1 MRSRNGP
8 NGKHVRPKDHGHP
21 RPQMVRRNW
30 TSLNG
35 TWEFAIDREGKL
47 TEPGE
52 VKFNRR
58 IQVPFAPETPASGVH
73 DARFYNAVWYRKE
86 IATPKLAEGQRLLLH
101 FGAVDWEAWVWVNGK
116 LAVHHEGGY
125 TPFSADITD
134 LLEEGERQE
143 IVVRA
148 YDDPHDLN
156 KPRGKQDWCEQA
168 HSIWYWRTTG
178 IWQTVWMEVVPQTW
192 IAKVKWTPS
201 VERWELGLEVTP
213 GGQIR
218 EGLRLRV
225 RLHHKGRKIVDDV
238 YSLERHNTVRRI
250 VLSDPGIDDYRGDML
265 WSPSHPNLLRAELE
279 MIDEKDEVIDR
290 VESYAAMRSVAT
302 QGTRFVLNTR
312 PYYLRL
318 VLDQGY
324 WPESG
329 LTPPDDEAVKK
340 DVELARAMGFNGVRK
355 HQKIEDPRFLYWA
368 DVIGLLV
375 WEEMPSPYA
384 FGTQTVR
391 RLTKSWVEAIERDCS
406 HPCVVAWVPFNES
419 WGVPDLP
426 DVAAQRHFVKGV
438 YSLTKALDPTRPVIG
453 NDGWE
458 SVATDI
464 IAIHDYE
471 ADPQRLAQRYSHPA
485 ENVMAM
491 FKTERPGGR
500 ILILDEHLHEGLPI
514 MLSEFGGIAY
524 SKEKG
529 SWGYSRARSSDDF
542 AARFAALLE
551 SVRSLPL
558 LAGYCYT
565 QFTDTYQEANGLL
578 YMDRTAKFP
587 IEQIAVATRGAESD
601 AEKRIEA
608 RWRQRLL
615 AMQRQ
620 QKKRVHTVGEEE

>member
-1 MRSRNGP
+1 
-8 NGKHVRPKDHGHP
+8 
-21 RPQMVRRNW
+21 
-30 TSLNG
+30 
-35 TWEFAIDREGKL
+35 
-47 TEPGE
+47 
-52 VKFNRR
+52 
-58 IQVPFAPETPASGVH
+58 
-73 DARFYNAVWYRKE
+73 
-86 IATPKLAEGQRLLLH
+86 
-101 FGAVDWEAWVWVNGK
+101 
-116 LAVHHEGGY
+116 VHHEGGY
-125 TPFSADITD
+125 TPYFADVTD
-134 LLEEGERQE
+134 LLVDGERQE
-143 IVVRA
+143 IIVRA
-148 YDDPHDLN
+148 ADDPHELN

-178 IWQTVWMEVVPQTW
+178 IWQTVWMEVVPATW
-192 IAKVKWTPS
+192 IAKVNWTPC
-201 VERWELGLEVTP
+201 VERWELELEVGQ

-225 RLHHKGRKIVDDV
+225 RLNHKGRRIVDDV

-302 QGTRFVLNTR
+302 QGTRFILNTR
-312 PYYLRL
+312 PYYLRM

-329 LTPPDDEAVKK
+329 LTAPDDEALKK

-368 DVIGLLV
+368 DVVGLLV

-384 FGTQTVR
+384 FGTETVG
-391 RLTKSWVEAIERDCS
+391 RLTKSWVEAIERDWS
-406 HPCVVAWVPFNES
+406 HPCIVAWVPFNES

-438 YSLTKALDPTRPVIG
+438 YSLTKALDSTRPVIG

-471 ADPQRLAQRYSHPA
+471 ADPEKLKQRYLHPA
-485 ENVMAM
+485 ENIMAM

-529 SWGYSRARSSDDF
+529 SWGYSRAKSSDDF
-542 AARFAALLE
+542 AARYAALLE
-551 SVRSLPL
+551 AVRSLPL
-558 LAGYCYT
+558 LAGFCYT
-565 QFTDTYQEANGLL
+565 QLTDTYQEANGLL
-578 YMDRTAKFP
+578 YMDRTPKFP
-587 IEQIAVATRGAESD
+587 MAQIAVATRGAESD

-620 QKKRVHTVGEEE
+620 QKKRVHSVSDEEE